1 MEAMTIERKSLSI
14 GALLVVVWL
23 FFGLSVVFGI
33 DLYFA
38 VAMSLWTAAF
48 LYALSNIEKR
58 MLFAVFLVAFFTF
71 LLSGHFVYEYFG
83 EPLNYYFNYDF
94 YRHSNVLLS
103 VSLVCLLL
111 SQMVA
116 DYWQNHVRGRAKK
129 RQDSWEEYANKEI
142 IRIIRAVSRWGFYL
156 TFPFLVM
163 TVLDK
168 ALFVSGSGYAAYY
181 VEYISSVSYP
191 VRLLGSMAPYAFFVF
206 LATMPKKL
214 EALIPLVL
222 YALQGAATLLTARR
236 INFVTVVL
244 FLIFYVMMRQV
255 MGIYGENWISKK
267 TVLMAVI
274 VFPLMLIFLYQFNY
288 TRLGQMEEE
297 GSFLGQLI
305 GFFRQQGI
313 SASVIRLEKF
323 YGIYLNPDAPYSF
336 YGIVKWIRTN
346 SIVNLFATFD
356 YGYSYAQ
363 NSVAIAVQ
371 GNSLAHAMSYMAL
384 ALNRYQQGFG
394 VGSCY
399 IAELFYDFGI
409 WGVMVGNMVYGAM
422 MSWMNRWLEVKRAGI
437 LKLTLLFVVF
447 ESFVKAPRWNFDIIV
462 TPFLTLAMWATLAL
476 IFGLSHLI
484 YARRRSV

>member
-206 LATMPKKL
+206 LATMPK
-214 EALIPLVL
+214 
-222 YALQGAATLLTARR
+222 
-236 INFVTVVL
+236 
-244 FLIFYVMMRQV
+244 
-255 MGIYGENWISKK
+255 NWR
-267 TVLMAVI
+267 
-274 VFPLMLIFLYQFNY
+274 P
-288 TRLGQMEEE
+288 
-297 GSFLGQLI
+297 
-305 GFFRQQGI
+305 
-313 SASVIRLEKF
+313 
-323 YGIYLNPDAPYSF
+323 
-336 YGIVKWIRTN
+336 
-346 SIVNLFATFD
+346 
-356 YGYSYAQ
+356 
-363 NSVAIAVQ
+363 
-371 GNSLAHAMSYMAL
+371 
-384 ALNRYQQGFG
+384 
-394 VGSCY
+394 
-399 IAELFYDFGI
+399 
-409 WGVMVGNMVYGAM
+409 
-422 MSWMNRWLEVKRAGI
+422 
-437 LKLTLLFVVF
+437 
-447 ESFVKAPRWNFDIIV
+447 
-462 TPFLTLAMWATLAL
+462 
-476 IFGLSHLI
+476 
-484 YARRRSV
+484 